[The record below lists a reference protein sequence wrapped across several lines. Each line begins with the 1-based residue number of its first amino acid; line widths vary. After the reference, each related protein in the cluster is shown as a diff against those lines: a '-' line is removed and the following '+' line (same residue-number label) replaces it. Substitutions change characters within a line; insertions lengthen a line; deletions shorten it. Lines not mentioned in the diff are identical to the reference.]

1 MGRPPRLAGPRPGV
15 VRWIEG
21 GTARQRTSVA
31 CARIDRQV
39 CLPARCRPHA
49 RRHEY
54 ITLLPPAPMSTPDTA
69 HPSPARRLLD
79 RLEAIACSLAA
90 RDDALALLALGSVG
104 LETDR
109 LDDWSDLDFFV
120 LVRTGAKGRY
130 IADLDWLAQAHPL
143 AWHFRNTADGH
154 KALMADGVYCE
165 FAVFEPHEL
174 PAIPYAPGRFVWRRD
189 ELAESLAAPARR
201 LPAPADR
208 EWLAGEALSN
218 LIVGLQRHARG
229 ERLAAMRLVQVHAL
243 DRVLELLEVPAIGS
257 DNAVPAVWR
266 RDPFNVDR
274 RVEGRLASAH
284 PTSLLPLW
292 AGGYD
297 GTVAAALALLAVLRD
312 HAAVPQAVA
321 DHIESLAARQAGR

>member
-154 KALMADGVYCE
+154 KALMADGVLCE
-165 FAVFEPHEL
+165 FAVFTPQEL
-174 PAIPYAPGRFVWRRD
+174 RQVPYAPGRWVWRR
-189 ELAESLAAPARR
+189 AEVPADWATPALP
-201 LPAPADR
+201 LPAARDTAWR
-208 EWLAGEALSN
+208 VGEALSN
-218 LIVGLQRHARG
+218 LLVGLLRHARG
-229 ERLAAMRLVQVHAL
+229 ERLAAMRMVQVYAL
-243 DRVLELLEVPAIGS
+243 DRVLELMAAAAPAS
-257 DNAVPAVWR
+257 PDATSP
-266 RDPFNVDR
+266 DPFSPER
-274 RVEGRLASAH
+274 RAEQRLPAAAAEWS
-284 PTSLLPLW
+284 TW

-297 GTVAAALALLAVLRD
+297 ATPAAALALLAWLERQHEVPTAVVARIRILAGQ
-312 HAAVPQAVA
+312 AAPPP
-321 DHIESLAARQAGR
+321 